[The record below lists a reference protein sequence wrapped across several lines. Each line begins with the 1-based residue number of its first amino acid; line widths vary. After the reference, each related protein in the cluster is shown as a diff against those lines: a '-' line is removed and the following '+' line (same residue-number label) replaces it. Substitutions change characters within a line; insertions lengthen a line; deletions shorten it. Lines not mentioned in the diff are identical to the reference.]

1 MFMLSV
7 FLRGSLTQYGLVGHW
22 NRNLKELRKLC
33 PENQLFIVIWFVL
46 AAGVL
51 TMDKNLETYSETL
64 VFSG

>member
-1 MFMLSV
+1 
-7 FLRGSLTQYGLVGHW
+7 
-22 NRNLKELRKLC
+22 LKELRKLC
-33 PENQLFIVIWFVL
+33 PKNQLFIVIWFVL